1 LSLDLTLPFPVIFL
15 LLQIQINLLCV
26 FVVTAEFTQLKTT
39 ISYASVPKVFPRL
52 DSDFLH
58 TICRME
64 EWTWIARRFVVGGCG
79 IVDAMVVVV
88 VPEAE

>member
-1 LSLDLTLPFPVIFL
+1 
-15 LLQIQINLLCV
+15 
-26 FVVTAEFTQLKTT
+26 
-39 ISYASVPKVFPRL
+39 
-52 DSDFLH
+52 
-58 TICRME
+58 ME